1 MYTPDCDRIIQGSTD
16 IVKVYQGNTV
26 VWEKIMV
33 PLNEL
38 WYTSV
43 NDVVINPLEHFG
55 EANIVSNVYEDGLG
69 VITFDR
75 NLEIIGEDAFQNKNI
90 VSIKIP
96 NGVTAIDYMAFKN
109 CIALSSVKL
118 GNSITTIDGW
128 AFSLCSSLQ
137 DITIP
142 YSVTTIY
149 RNAFEYCGLTS
160 LFLPSSV
167 TTMGMEVF
175 RGCTA
180 LTSII
185 VDTENPVYDSRN
197 NCNAIIETATNT
209 LIQGCNYTVFPNDI
223 TKIGAGSFEKC
234 SFTSITIP
242 DSVTSIGDFA
252 FVDCTALS
260 NVTLG
265 NNLLFIFNAAF
276 ENCISLTSIT
286 IPDSVES
293 LYGCFFDCSSL
304 SNVTLGSGI
313 TTLGYN
319 VFRGCTALSSI
330 TIPNGVT
337 IIESNAFYGCTALL
351 NITIPDTNKRIEESA
366 FSGCTAL
373 SSITIGSG
381 ATYIGKTILS
391 DCVSLSSINYNGT
404 KTQWNAITK
413 STTWKSGIP
422 ATVTVVHCTDGDVNI

>member
-43 NDVVINPLEHFG
+43 NDVVIHPLENFG

-75 NLEIIGEDAFQNKNI
+75 NLEIIGEQAFQSKNI

-96 NGVTAIDYMAFKN
+96 NGVTVIDYGAFQN

-118 GNSITTIDGW
+118 GNSITAIGQL
-128 AFSLCSSLQ
+128 AFSKCSSLQ

-167 TTMGMEVF
+167 TTINTEVF
-175 RGCTA
+175 RSCTA

-223 TKIGAGSFEKC
+223 TKIGSGAFENC
-234 SFTSITIP
+234 SFSSITIP
-242 DSVTSIGDFA
+242 DSVISIVDYA
-252 FVDCTALS
+252 FEGCTALADITLGSGLTYIYNGAFSGCTALS
-260 NVTLG
+260 
-265 NNLLFIFNAAF
+265 
-276 ENCISLTSIT
+276 SIT
-286 IPDSVES
+286 IPDSVKT
-293 LYGCFFDCSSL
+293 LQGFNNCSSL

-313 TTLGYN
+313 TTLGYS

-337 IIESNAFYGCTALL
+337 IIESYAFRGCTALL

-381 ATYIGKTILS
+381 VTYIDKTILS

-404 KTQWNAITK
+404 KAQWNAITK